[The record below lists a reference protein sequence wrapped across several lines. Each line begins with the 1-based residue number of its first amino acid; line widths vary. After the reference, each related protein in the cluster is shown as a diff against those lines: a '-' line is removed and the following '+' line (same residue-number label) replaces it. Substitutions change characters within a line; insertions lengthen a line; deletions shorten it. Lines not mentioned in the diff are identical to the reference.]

1 MREMR
6 LRVAN
11 SIFLFLLL
19 ITLFY
24 YPEAF
29 TQTIPRTTISG
40 SVYDASTGEP
50 LHFANV
56 FLNNTTLGCATD
68 ENGDYSIP
76 KIPLGTY
83 SLVASMMGYEL
94 EIRQIKLTE
103 SDIRTFEFNLHPK
116 VVEGDSVTVTAKYP
130 HQWKRNLK
138 KFKKLFL
145 GTTSYAR
152 KCRIENPEV
161 LDFTYDRRTWKFK
174 AFAINPLIIENRA
187 LGYRVKYILMD
198 FERRGRIHLNY
209 KGLAFF
215 EELKPE
221 TEKES
226 KRWKKNRVKV
236 FKGSTRHFYAALF
249 NNRLREEGFRASNVS
264 NTYNLGPHQTI
275 TVIISKDFL
284 SPGNFTFEKYLSFD
298 GYLKVDWRITTSWL
312 YMRADS
318 TTVNASGLLYDPYD
332 VQTGG
337 YWAGERLA
345 VKLPW
350 DFMPVLKDK

>member
-6 LRVAN
+6 LREAN

-19 ITLFY
+19 ISLFY
-24 YPEAF
+24 IPTAF
-29 TQTIPRTTISG
+29 SQTIPRTSISG
-40 SVYDASTGEP
+40 TVWDASTGKP

-68 ENGDYSIP
+68 ENGGYSIE
-76 KIPLGTY
+76 KVPLGTY
-83 SLVASMMGYEL
+83 SMVASMMGYEL
-94 EIRQIKLTE
+94 DIRQIKLTE

-130 HQWKRNLK
+130 HQWKKNLK

-161 LDFTYDRRTWKFK
+161 LDFTYDRRKWTFK

-198 FERRGRIHLNY
+198 FQRRGRIHLNY
-209 KGLAFF
+209 KGLAYF

-226 KRWKKNRVKV
+226 KRWKKNRIKT
-236 FKGSTRHFYAALF
+236 FKGSTRHFYASLAT
-249 NNRLREEGFRASNVS
+249 EGFRKEGFRVYNVH
-264 NTYNLGPHQTI
+264 NPFEIQY
-275 TVIISKDFL
+275 KDHVSVMRPKDLL
-284 SPGNFTFEKYLSFD
+284 SPAHFPFEKRLSFD
-298 GYLKVDWRITTSWL
+298 RYLIIEFGSATSWL
-312 YMRADS
+312 TMRVD
-318 TTVNASGLLYDPYD
+318 TTVINTLGLIYDPYHI
-332 VQTGG
+332 VIHGFWTQ
-337 YWAGERLA
+337 ERVA
-345 VKLPW
+345 NKLPW
-350 DFMPVLKDK
+350 DFMPVLRDK